1 MSTVNKKTT
10 PTESNVDTQSNIDEM
25 KILKN
30 QLKDFVR
37 GGLTLVWQRQIMF
50 LGAALLTGYFINLKI
65 AALCYVF
72 ALATEVLDI
81 QISRRVLR
89 WNGTD
94 KKTANLFL
102 YLLLLSSSLSAVA
115 VSIFVLLVAHLEG
128 NTLHFTPLFFLFAA
142 ALFAAVNNHQLLKV
156 LIARLVIYGI
166 TFIYIPA
173 QDLWNLYHTPNRADL
188 TIPAPMETSLW
199 LQFCT
204 VLFVLYFIVDCSLI
218 FLRLYQK
225 GQNQKAAIELER
237 DRAKQAYELQSQF
250 VSVVSHELRTPLTS
264 IKGGLSLIE
273 SGVLGEVPP
282 KIKSITT
289 IASKNSIRLGALIND
304 LLDVQKFEFGKMDMK
319 LDKIDLTT
327 LVAESV
333 EANES
338 FNNVMNVSFKLYGID
353 TPVYVQADYNR
364 LMQVMANILS
374 NAVKFS
380 NQDGTIE
387 VSLVQIDDT
396 ARISVRDYGE
406 GIPEG
411 SDDKVFGQFSQV
423 DSSKER
429 KIGGTGLGMYIT
441 KKIMDGHN
449 GSIDY
454 TSELGK
460 GTTFYVDI
468 PLSQVSTKLKL
479 VAV

>member
-1 MSTVNKKTT
+1 MNTVSKKTIT
-10 PTESNVDTQSNIDEM
+10 TQLNTDTQGHVDEVSN
-25 KILKN
+25 LKN

-50 LGAALLTGYFINLKI
+50 IGAALLTGYFINFYVAI
-65 AALCYVF
+65 SCYLF
-72 ALATEVLDI
+72 ALATEIFDI
-81 QISRRVLR
+81 KISKRVLK
-89 WNGTD
+89 WNGRGE
-94 KKTANLFL
+94 KTANRFL
-102 YLLLLSSSLSAVA
+102 YLLLFSSSLSATA
-115 VSIFVLLVAHLEG
+115 VSIFVILVARLEG

-142 ALFAAVNNHQLLKV
+142 ALFAAVNNHQLIKV
-156 LIARLVIYGI
+156 LIARLLIYGA

-173 QDLWNLYHTPNRADL
+173 RDLWNIYHTSNRAEL
-188 TIPAPMETSLW
+188 TIPAPMATSLW
-199 LQFCT
+199 LQFFT

-225 GQNQKAAIELER
+225 GQNQKASIELER

-273 SGVLGEVPP
+273 SGVLGDVPP
-282 KIKSITT
+282 KIKNITS

-304 LLDVQKFEFGKMDMK
+304 LLDVQKFEFGKMEIK
-319 LDKIDLTT
+319 LDHVDLAA
-327 LVAESV
+327 LIADSV
-333 EANES
+333 EAIES
-338 FNNVMNVSFKLYGID
+338 FNNVMNVTFKVYGVDKSI
-353 TPVYVQADYNR
+353 YVQADYNR

-380 NQDGTIE
+380 NQNGIIE
-387 VSLVQIDDT
+387 VMLACIDEN
-396 ARISVRDYGE
+396 ARISVRDFGE

-411 SDDKVFGQFSQV
+411 SGDKVFGQFSQV

-460 GTTFYVDI
+460 GTTFYIDI
-468 PLSQVSTKLKL
+468 PLSKVSAQIELI
-479 VAV
+479 AV

>member
-1 MSTVNKKTT
+1 MA
-10 PTESNVDTQSNIDEM
+10 
-25 KILKN
+25 ILEN
-30 QLKDFVR
+30 QLKDFVQ

-50 LGAALLTGYFINLKI
+50 AGAALLTGYFISLEV
-65 AALCYVF
+65 AFACYLF
-72 ALATEVLDI
+72 ALATEVFDI
-81 QISRRVLR
+81 TISKRVLK
-89 WNGTD
+89 WTD
-94 KKTANLFL
+94 HDEKTAKRFQFL
-102 YLLLLSSSLSAVA
+102 LIISSSLSAVA

-156 LIARLVIYGI
+156 LIVRLIIYGA

-173 QDLWNLYHTPNRADL
+173 RDLWNIYHSPNRDEL

-199 LQFCT
+199 LQFFT
-204 VLFVLYFIVDCSLI
+204 VLFVLYFIIDCSLI

-225 GQNQKAAIELER
+225 GQEQKAVVELER

-273 SGVLGEVPP
+273 SGILGEVPP
-282 KIKSITT
+282 KIKNITS

-304 LLDVQKFEFGKMDMK
+304 LLDVQKFEFGKME
-319 LDKIDLTT
+319 LNLEQANLAT
-327 LVAESV
+327 LVTESV
-333 EANES
+333 EANETFDKS
-338 FNNVMNVSFKLYGID
+338 MNVTFKVSGVD
-353 TPVYVQADYNR
+353 TPVYVKADYNR

-380 NQDGTIE
+380 KQDGVIE
-387 VSLVQIDDT
+387 ISLDT
-396 ARISVRDYGE
+396 NEENARISVRDYGS

-411 SDDKVFGQFSQV
+411 SENKVFGQFSQL

-449 GSIDY
+449 GYINYASKIN
-454 TSELGK
+454 K
-460 GTTFYVDI
+460 GTTFYIDI
-468 PLSQVSTKLKL
+468 PLNT
-479 VAV
+479 